1 MKKVT
6 YGGPESRDARDI
18 IAKPGDERYETGRR
32 AFNLMADQ
40 HPALVALPVDEQGV
54 AFAIRSA
61 VESGMTVAPQRT
73 GHGATTLGSL
83 DNTLLLRTDLMN
95 RVNVDSLERRARVQ
109 AGSCWG
115 DVVPAASDLGL
126 AALHGSSPGVGV
138 VGYTLSGGISWYVR
152 RYGLASDHVRAIELV
167 TADGQLRRVDHE
179 SEPALFWALRGGG
192 GRYGVVTALEFD
204 LLPVPELYAGALF
217 FPWERSGEILHAWHA
232 WALGVPD
239 ELTSVARILQLPP
252 LPQIPAPLRGNSFI
266 VIEAVYLGSETNGI
280 ELLSPLRRLGPA
292 IDTIAEV
299 TPAAISDL
307 HMDPREP
314 VAADDQHQLINTLP
328 SRAIDDLVRV
338 AGPGSRSP
346 LLSFE
351 LRHLGGA
358 LEHRDPDCGPLAS
371 AQGAFATFGVGLTP
385 NAKAVESVR
394 ERFAMVRNALQPYDV
409 GYALPSFTL
418 HSADPS
424 LFFDPATIA
433 RLEAVRRDVDPH
445 GVFSSNRARTQRG
458 DASSS

>member
-1 MKKVT
+1 MRDIAP
-6 YGGPESRDARDI
+6 GGPENRDARGI

-40 HPALVALPVDEQGV
+40 HPALVALPVDEHGV
-54 AFAIRSA
+54 AFAIKSA
-61 VESGMTVAPQRT
+61 VKAGMTVAPQRT

-83 DNTLLLRTDLMN
+83 ENTLLLRTDLMN
-95 RVNVDSLERRARVQ
+95 GVEVDTLERRARVQ

-126 AALHGSSPGVGV
+126 AALHGSSPGVGI
-138 VGYTLSGGISWYVR
+138 VGYTLSGGIGWYVR

-167 TADGQLRRVDHE
+167 TADGQLRRLDHA
-179 SEPALFWALRGGG
+179 SEPELFWALRGGG
-192 GRYGVVTALEFD
+192 GRFGVVTALEFD
-204 LLPVPELYAGALF
+204 LFPTPELYAGALF

-232 WALGVPD
+232 WTLGVPD

-252 LPQIPAPLRGNSFI
+252 LPQIPDPLRGNSFV
-266 VIEAVYLGSETNGI
+266 VIEAVYLGSETKGI
-280 ELLSPLRRLGPA
+280 EFFSLLRRLGPV
-292 IDTIAEV
+292 IDTITEV
-299 TPAAISDL
+299 APGAISDL

-314 VAADDQHQLINTLP
+314 VAADDQHQLIKNLP
-328 SRAIDDLVRV
+328 STAIDDLVRV
-338 AGPGSRSP
+338 TGPGSGSP

-358 LEHRDPDCGPLAS
+358 LEHRNPDYGPLALGN
-371 AQGAFATFGVGLTP
+371 GAFATFGVGLTP
-385 NAKAVESVR
+385 DAQTVESVR
-394 ERFAMVRNALQPYDV
+394 ERFAMVANALRPYDA

-424 LFFDPATIA
+424 LFFDFATIA
-433 RLEAVRRDVDPH
+433 RLEAVRIDVDPH
-445 GVFSSNRARTQRG
+445 GVFSQIGNHRAQI
-458 DASSS
+458 

>member
-1 MKKVT
+1 LRDIAP
-6 YGGPESRDARDI
+6 GGPESRDARDI

-40 HPALVALPVDEQGV
+40 HPALVALPVDEHGV

-167 TADGQLRRVDHE
+167 TADGQLRRLDHA

-280 ELLSPLRRLGPA
+280 ELLQPTPPTRPCDRHDRRSYA
-292 IDTIAEV
+292 
-299 TPAAISDL
+299 PAAISDL

-314 VAADDQHQLINTLP
+314 VAADDQHQLIKNLP
-328 SRAIDDLVRV
+328 STAIDDLVRV
-338 AGPGSRSP
+338 TGPGSGSP

-358 LEHRDPDCGPLAS
+358 LEHRNPDYGPLALGN
-371 AQGAFATFGVGLTP
+371 GAFATFGVGLTP
-385 NAKAVESVR
+385 DAQAVESVR
-394 ERFAMVRNALQPYDV
+394 ERFAMVANALRPYDA

-424 LFFDPATIA
+424 LFFDFATIA
-433 RLEAVRRDVDPH
+433 RLEAVRIDVDPH
-445 GVFSSNRARTQRG
+445 GVFSQIGNHRAQI
-458 DASSS
+458 